1 MLLQSKQCVD
11 TRVSKMSRSSPMS
24 RSYLEMIK
32 YPTYEERL
40 QYLMLAGSVG
50 YETFGYDR
58 WVNQALYSSSEWREF
73 RHRVIIRDGGCDLG
87 VEGYEIQTRPL
98 IHHINPI
105 TKDMVINRDPMI
117 FDMNNVVTTTHQTHN
132 AIHYGHDTNIRSGP
146 VTRRPNDTCPWKH

>member
-1 MLLQSKQCVD
+1 MLRQLKQCVD
-11 TRVSKMSRSSPMS
+11 IRVLTMSRSSPMS

-32 YPTYEERL
+32 YPTFEERL
-40 QYLMLAGSVG
+40 QYLMLSGSIG

-58 WVNQALYSSSEWREF
+58 WVNQALYSSSEWKDF
-73 RHRVIIRDGGCDLG
+73 RHRVIVRDGGCDLG
-87 VEGYEIQTRPL
+87 VEGYEIQRRPL

-105 TKDMVINRDPMI
+105 TKEMVLNRDPMI

-146 VTRRPNDTCPWKH
+146 VIRRQNDTCPWKH